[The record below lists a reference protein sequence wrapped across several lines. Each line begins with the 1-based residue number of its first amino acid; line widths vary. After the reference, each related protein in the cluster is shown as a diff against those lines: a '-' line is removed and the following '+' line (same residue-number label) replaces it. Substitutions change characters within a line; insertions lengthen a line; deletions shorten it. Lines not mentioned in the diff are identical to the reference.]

1 MPSSETR
8 GHNISEAAQRDIPAR
23 GDWPP
28 SRTCK
33 PAVQSLH
40 SQNHASEFTLRRVC
54 GGTSGPGKAEP
65 MRSQHARGNVFVAN
79 LPPEFSDD
87 QLAETFDSFGI
98 VLSAS
103 VARDP
108 TTGKKLRYG
117 FVDIATERAAK
128 RAVESMNGAAGMV
141 SIWTCGSAS
150 DRLWLRNCRGRV
162 LHRGVRRFG
171 WQREPIT
178 MTTRRLLDLARARSR
193 DGSRHFRWNVARCRG
208 GLAKPPA
215 HRAPTDWTN

>member
-54 GGTSGPGKAEP
+54 GGTSGPGKAQP

-128 RAVESMNGAAGMV
+128 HAVESMNGKAVDGFNLDV
-141 SIWTCGSAS
+141 RISERSAVAKKLPRS
-150 DRLWLRNCRGRV
+150 GAPPRRPPLRM
-162 LHRGVRRFG
+162 
-171 WQREPIT
+171 P
-178 MTTRRLLDLARARSR
+178 ARADNDDDEAS
-193 DGSRHFRWNVARCRG
+193 G
-208 GLAKPPA
+208 GFSPRAKP
-215 HRAPTDWTN
+215 RRQPTFQVERRSLPRRPG